1 MSRRTVLVAV
11 FLAALVTGLVP
22 VDILPTPSSGAAPPA
37 RAAAGET
44 TVALVHQPPWVPPDG
59 TAVLELRLRGPVE
72 GLDVDV
78 TVHRPVISRSAFTPA
93 MEGERLGVAEGRLTV
108 PATTLVPDSDGDL
121 LLAVGVQGP
130 ASPPDP
136 NRILPGRTGV
146 YPVTIELRRPG
157 GPALDRFVTP
167 LVVVAPGLVPLT
179 LAWVWRFDATPVRLP
194 DGSARISARTAL
206 EPDGRL
212 RRMADALA
220 GAADVPLTVAA
231 TPETMEAWSEGV
243 GGVRRDES
251 GADLSAT
258 GDPTGLKAAV
268 HQSTRQVLDSPYV
281 PVDLPRL
288 LAADLDAEADRQ
300 FIRGREVLTQ
310 VLGGDAG
317 GTILAGALDA
327 PALSRLRQYGVE
339 RVVVPPETLA
349 PVPQRLTPGRP
360 FALAHRNRPFAAAV
374 TDPGLAALLEGDAP
388 PALRAARFL
397 AALSLVAFE
406 APRERRGVVVA
417 TPAGWD
423 PPASLLDALLGGLRD
438 HPAVAPRTLDTFF
451 AEVAPEALEGGAPLI
466 RIPAP
471 PQPAPEDGP
480 DPDAVDRIRRRLAAF
495 SEVIGEDQSPGRAV
509 DRNILLSQ
517 VANLPGR
524 LSPGAYLN
532 GAGQVISQVTG
543 RVKAPGGQRVTL
555 TARRASI
562 PISLLNANDRPLRV
576 RVRLDSDQLLFP
588 DGAERLLTLPPQNT
602 TERFAVEARAPGSF
616 PLSITV
622 TSPNGELV
630 LNDSELTVR
639 STVVSGVGATLT
651 AGAGV
656 FLLVWW
662 GNNLRRSRRRPR
674 GAGAEAAAVGVVEDE
689 PPAG

>member
-1 MSRRTVLVAV
+1 VNRVPLGLLLTALVAV
-11 FLAALVTGLVP
+11 GM
-22 VDILPTPSSGAAPPA
+22 LPTPVSGAGPPA
-37 RAAAGET
+37 RGAAAEET
-44 TVALVHQPPWVPPDG
+44 TVALVQQPPWVVPDD

-78 TVHRPVISRSAFTPA
+78 TVHRPVASRTAFTPA
-93 MEGERLGVAEGRLTV
+93 MDGEKLGVAEGRLTV
-108 PATTLVPDSDGDL
+108 PATSLVPDADGDL

-130 ASPPDP
+130 VSPPDP

-194 DGSARISARTAL
+194 DGSARTPARTAL

-220 GAADVPLTVAA
+220 GASDVPLTVAA
-231 TPETMEAWSEGV
+231 TPETLEAWSEGV

-258 GDPTGLKAAV
+258 GDPTGLRAAAALP
-268 HQSTRQVLDSPYV
+268 TRQVLDSPYV
-281 PVDLPRL
+281 PVDLPQL
-288 LAADLDAEADRQ
+288 LAADLATEVDRQ
-300 FIRGREVLTQ
+300 FIRGREVLAQ

-317 GTILAGALDA
+317 GTVLAGALDV
-327 PALSRLRQYGVE
+327 PALSRLRHHRVE
-339 RVVVPPETLA
+339 RVVVPPETLV
-349 PVPQRLTPGRP
+349 PLPQRLTPGRP
-360 FALAHRNRPFAAAV
+360 FALAHRNRPFTAAV

-406 APRERRGVVVA
+406 APRERRGVVVV

-423 PPASLLDALLGGLRD
+423 PPASLLEALLGGLRS

-451 AEVAPEALEGGAPLI
+451 AEVVPEALEGGAPLI
-466 RIPAP
+466 RVPAP
-471 PQPAPEDGP
+471 PPAPEDEP
-480 DPDAVDRIRRRLAAF
+480 DPDAVGRIRRRLAAF
-495 SEVIGEDQSPGRAV
+495 RQVIGEDQSQSRAV

-517 VANLPGR
+517 VADLPGRR
-524 LSPGAYLN
+524 LSPGAYLD
-532 GAGQVISQVTG
+532 GAADVISHVTG
-543 RVKAPGGQRVTL
+543 RVKGPGGQRVTL

-576 RVRLDSDQLLFP
+576 RVRLESDQLIFP
-588 DGAERLLTLPPQNT
+588 DGADRLLTLPPQNT
-602 TERFAVEARAPGSF
+602 TERFAVEARAPGAF

-622 TSPNGELV
+622 TSPDGELV
-630 LNDSELTVR
+630 LNESELTVR

-674 GAGAEAAAVGVVEDE
+674 RGAEAAAARVVEDE

>member
-1 MSRRTVLVAV
+1 VSV
-11 FLAALVTGLVP
+11 G
-22 VDILPTPSSGAAPPA
+22 
-37 RAAAGET
+37 AAAGET
-44 TVALVHQPPWVPPDG
+44 SVALVHQPPWVPPDG

-78 TVHRPVISRSAFTPA
+78 TVHRPVTSRSAFTPA
-93 MEGERLGVAEGRLTV
+93 MDGETLGVAEGRLTV
-108 PATTLVPDSDGDL
+108 PAASLPPDPDGDL
-121 LLAVGVQGP
+121 LLAVGIQGQ

-136 NRILPGRTGV
+136 NRIVPGRTGV
-146 YPVTIELRRPG
+146 YPLTIELRRPG

-194 DGSARISARTAL
+194 SGSARTQARAAL

-212 RRMADALA
+212 RRMAGALA
-220 GAADVPLTVAA
+220 DASDVPLTLAA
-231 TPETMEAWSEGV
+231 TPETLEAWVEGV
-243 GGVRRDES
+243 GGVPRDEA
-251 GADLSAT
+251 GADLSGT
-258 GDPTGLKAAV
+258 GDPTGLRATAA
-268 HQSTRQVLDSPYV
+268 QATRQVLDSPYV

-288 LAADLDAEADRQ
+288 LAADLGAEVDRQ

-310 VLGGDAG
+310 VLGGDAR
-317 GTILAGALDA
+317 GTVLAGDLDA

-339 RVVVPPETLA
+339 RVVVPPEALTPLA
-349 PVPQRLTPGRP
+349 QRLTPGRP

-374 TDPGLAALLEGDAP
+374 TDPGLAALLDGDAP

-406 APRERRGVVVA
+406 APREQRGVVVV
-417 TPAGWD
+417 TSAGWD
-423 PPASLLDALLGGLRD
+423 PPAALLNAVLGGLRS
-438 HPAVAPRTLDTFF
+438 HPAIAPRTLDGFF
-451 AEVAPEALEGGAPLI
+451 AEVALEAVEGAPLV
-466 RIPAP
+466 RTPAP
-471 PQPAPEDGP
+471 AGSIPKEGP
-480 DPDAVDRIRRRLAAF
+480 DPEAVGRIRRRLAAF
-495 SEVIGEDQSPGRAV
+495 AEVIGEDQTPTRAV

-517 VANLPGR
+517 VADLPGGR
-524 LSPGAYLN
+524 LSPGAYLA
-532 GAGQVISQVTG
+532 GARDVISGVTG
-543 RVKAPGGQRVTL
+543 RVKGPDGQRVTL

-576 RVRLDSDQLLFP
+576 RVRLESDQLQFP
-588 DGAERLLTLPPQNT
+588 EGAERLLTLPPQNT
-602 TERFAVEARAPGSF
+602 TERFAVEARAPGAF
-616 PLSITV
+616 PLSIRV
-622 TSPNGELV
+622 TSPDGDLV
-630 LNDSELTVR
+630 VNQSDLTIR

-674 GAGAEAAAVGVVEDE
+674 RRAEAEPEAEAAAVRVVEDE